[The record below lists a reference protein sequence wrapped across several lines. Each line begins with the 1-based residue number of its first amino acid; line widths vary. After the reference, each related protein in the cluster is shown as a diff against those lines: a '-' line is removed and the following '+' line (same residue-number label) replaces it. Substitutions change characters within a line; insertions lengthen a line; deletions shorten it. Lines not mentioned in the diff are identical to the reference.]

1 MPYNRCLAAWA
12 SVCVSMNVATLA
24 LVVGAASTG
33 HRSQDGPKMLLPTR
47 LSLCRVRPP
56 GCAGPHRT
64 RLPGCAETHRIKTCP
79 FPESH
84 HAWAGEGKSQHGTPS
99 RMLTHTP
106 ARANRQAGPGD
117 HMQAK
122 VNSLRPTRVT
132 GKCALRPTTKQ
143 TSHSCGLTLQ

>member
-84 HAWAGEGKSQHGTPS
+84 HAWAGEGKSQHGTPWHDTLHGMALHIGTKQQGCS
-99 RMLTHTP
+99 RAPLPEPTGRQ
-106 ARANRQAGPGD
+106 ARAGE
-117 HMQAK
+117 AK
-122 VNSLRPTRVT
+122 S
-132 GKCALRPTTKQ
+132 
-143 TSHSCGLTLQ
+143 